1 MNQLKPLICF
11 LASLSWLVAPSV
23 QAAQSVQ
30 PVVTT
35 VFADSQAT
43 VPVNLTYTVTS
54 PDTEN
59 TVGLALRVHYNSTAL
74 DFVNQTPYAS
84 QLQPIGTLSD
94 DTQNLDGDLSTDKY
108 WVLAWVDINATW
120 PGTGKTPLNLLS
132 SNFKTKAG
140 FAGSTAVRLT
150 AASTAN
156 NTNFQTSPLVI
167 CAKPTVSISA
177 ADALANEKNTNTAS
191 FQVSLAAAL
200 PLECGNLKVNYQVTG
215 TATAGSDYTALTG
228 SVTIPAGSQ
237 QATILATPLADSSTE
252 ADESII
258 LTLQTNNNYQLASST
273 QASAILQD
281 ASVSSLPTVTLTSA
295 KTQVLEGTDT
305 SLNLT
310 LTRQT
315 NDLSQ
320 ALTVYLQ
327 TSGSATV
334 GSDYQALPS
343 SVTILAGQTQA
354 NLVLNLLN
362 DTQQEQ
368 QESLKINLTTDSA
381 YQLADLS
388 RLDLT
393 LLDDETLSNTDLALN
408 SNNAQSIPSLSQSM
422 LIVLSTF
429 LALLAFTQA
438 RLRQRLKLGAKA

>member
-43 VPVNLTYTVTS
+43 VPVNLSYTVTS

-177 ADALANEKNTNTAS
+177 SDALANEKNTNTAS

-368 QESLKINLTTDSA
+368 QESLKINLTTNSA

-422 LIVLSTF
+422 LIVLSTL